1 MMHLVYLVG
10 GFVLLVA
17 GGEWLVRGS
26 VSLARAMGVSTLLIS
41 LTVVAFGTSAPE
53 LAVNVIAALNDNPGI
68 NFGNI
73 IGSNIANVGLILGVA
88 ALLAPIQVHKSVIL
102 REIPIMLIATFATL
116 ALAMDSVWLDSQ
128 TNRLQRHDGVA
139 LLGAF
144 AGFMVYTLLVARRQ
158 RQNGDAFADDVEAEV
173 LAKTP
178 GTGKAVL
185 LTVLGLAG
193 VIIGGDLVVRG
204 AVGIALGLGV
214 GEEIVGLTIVAIGT
228 SLPELVTCLI
238 AVRHGHTDLAIG
250 NIVGSNIWNLL
261 LILGVSVVI
270 GPFALPP
277 GGAMDVMVMLGL
289 SIVLLPIT
297 VSQRQVG
304 RLEGGALFV
313 LYLGYMSY
321 RTAEALGKV

>member
-1 MMHLVYLVG
+1 MDLVYLVG

-26 VSLARAMGVSTLLIS
+26 VSLARAVGVSTLLIS

-53 LAVNVIAALNDNPGI
+53 LAVNVIAALDGKSGI

-73 IGSNIANVGLILGVA
+73 IGSNIANVGLILGIT

-102 REIPIMLIATFATL
+102 REIPIMLVATFATL
-116 ALAMDSVWLDSQ
+116 ALALDSVWLDAEAD
-128 TNRLQRHDGVA
+128 TMQRTDGLI

-144 AGFMVYTLLVARRQ
+144 GAFMVYTLLVARRQ
-158 RQNGDAFADDVEAEV
+158 RQNGDAYADDVEQEV
-173 LAKTP
+173 VDKTI

-185 LTVLGLAG
+185 LTLMGLAG
-193 VIIGGDLVVRG
+193 VIIGGDLVVNG
-204 AVGIALGLGV
+204 AVGIAKGLGIS
-214 GEEIVGLTIVAIGT
+214 EAIIGLTIVAVGT
-228 SLPELVTCLI
+228 SLPELVTCVI
-238 AVRHGHTDLAIG
+238 AVRHSHTDLAIG

-261 LILGVSVVI
+261 LILGVSVTI
-270 GPFALPP
+270 GPFALPA
-277 GGAMDVMVMLGL
+277 GGAMDVLVMLGL

-297 VSQRQVG
+297 VSQRQIG
-304 RLEGGALFV
+304 RLEGGVLFL

-321 RTAEALGKV
+321 RVAEALG